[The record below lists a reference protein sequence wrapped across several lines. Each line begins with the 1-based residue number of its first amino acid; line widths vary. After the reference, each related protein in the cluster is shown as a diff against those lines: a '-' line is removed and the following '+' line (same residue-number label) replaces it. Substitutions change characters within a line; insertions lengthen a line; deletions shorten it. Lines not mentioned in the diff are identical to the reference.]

1 MKRATKSAAKLVV
14 LHNNDPISEETE
26 ELQSRIRDRAYQL
39 SQERGHAGREVDD
52 WLTAESEIIS
62 VPPAELIER
71 DGMFEMKFAVGGLD
85 AQDVR
90 VLTSPD
96 RVLVRCEAR
105 HECES
110 QSGTV
115 HLCDFKSL
123 TVFRSVPFPERID
136 VNRVDLAFEDGVL
149 RITAAKQSADQSEA
163 QAEPRRTAAR
173 RAPARKKRAS

>member
-1 MKRATKSAAKLVV
+1 MKQASKSAAKLVV
-14 LHNNDPISEETE
+14 LKNNDPISEETE
-26 ELQSRIRDRAYQL
+26 QLQGRIRDRAYQL

-71 DGMFEMKFAVGGLD
+71 DGMFEMKFAIGSIGP
-85 AQDVR
+85 QGVR

-105 HECES
+105 HQCES
-110 QSGTV
+110 KLGTI

-136 VNRVDLAFEDGVL
+136 VNSVDLVFEDGVL
-149 RITAAKQSADQSEA
+149 RITAAKQGANQTAAE
-163 QAEPRRTAAR
+163 AEPKRPVAR
-173 RAPARKKRAS
+173 KAPARKKRAS